1 MYIWNKEYRFKIK
14 IYEEFDKNLFYIFI
28 KMYDCHPALILIL
41 NSLFIRI
48 LEQGEQDRS
57 RERKEVVRQKEM
69 SI

>member
-1 MYIWNKEYRFKIK
+1 MILIR
-14 IYEEFDKNLFYIFI
+14 IYSVFLEKCMII
-28 KMYDCHPALILIL
+28 IIILIL